1 MHFLVHILQLL
12 GSIAL
17 FIYAIK
23 ILSENLQALSG
34 SNFKRTLN
42 QLTKNNF
49 STILTGTFFTT
60 AIQSSSGSS
69 VFILGFINAGLI
81 NLRKAFGLIIGAN
94 IGTTLTLWLVY
105 LGLKFDLLQLALPM
119 LVIAF
124 PFYLAKKRNN
134 RKIGGIIL
142 SLSLLFIALY
152 FLKMFI
158 PDIES
163 NESVQHFIQNLNSIG
178 VFTHILFILIGIGI
192 TLVFHFSSASIAI
205 SIILAEKGL
214 PLELAAMLV
223 LGANIGTTFTAH
235 LVAAIGDRYTKI
247 VAAFHTL
254 FNVASAV
261 VFLFTAK
268 YLLAFIETSIST
280 NIAVVL
286 ITFDTITNLIG
297 AVVIFP
303 FINKLADFAQKNVLI
318 QADKKAKKLELF
330 AIPFGTNA
338 DLYKNEANKKLL
350 KLASTTRQTIHT
362 LGRMITESDE
372 EKIIIFRERIVQL
385 ENEGDQLEHE
395 VNTFLSEISQL
406 DLPNENTF
414 EIHQIITLC
423 HHLESVGDI
432 AIKISSVHRKRRM
445 TNSYFTPKMRSY
457 LVELQNC
464 LDQTTTI
471 LNQNLNEKREEITI
485 RHAETVEK
493 NINSLFKEADFNLMR
508 TIEKEKLST
517 LSALYYKELIQNY
530 EELGDHLYKANKT
543 IVKLSDC

>member
-1 MHFLVHILQLL
+1 MHFLLHIIQLL
-12 GSIAL
+12 GAVAL

-42 QLTKNNF
+42 KLTKNNF
-49 STILTGTFFTT
+49 STIVTGTVFTA

-81 NLRKAFGLIIGAN
+81 NLKKAFGLIVGAN

-105 LGLKFDLLQLALPM
+105 LGLKFDLLQLALPL

-124 PFYLAKKRNN
+124 PFYLAKKKNT
-134 RKIGGIIL
+134 RKIGGIMV

-158 PDIES
+158 PNVES
-163 NESVQHFIQNLNSIG
+163 NLGVQQFIQNLTSIG
-178 VFTHILFILIGIGI
+178 LFTYFLFIIVGIVI
-192 TLVFHFSSASIAI
+192 TLLFHFSSASIAI

-214 PLELAAMLV
+214 PIELAAMMV

-235 LVAAIGDRYTKI
+235 LVAAIGDRFTKI
-247 VAAFHTL
+247 VAGFHTL
-254 FNVASAV
+254 FNIISAL
-261 VFLFTAK
+261 VFLFLGH
-268 YLLAFIETSIST
+268 YLLSFIQNHIST
-280 NIAVVL
+280 NLAIVL
-286 ITFDTITNLIG
+286 ITFDTITNILG
-297 AVVIFP
+297 AIVVYP
-303 FINKLADFAQKNVLI
+303 FINKLATYAQKNILI
-318 QADKKAKKLELF
+318 KADQKTKKLELF

-350 KLASTTRQTIHT
+350 KLASTTRQTVHT

-385 ENEGDQLEHE
+385 ENEGDQLENE
-395 VNTFLSEISQL
+395 VNTFLNEISEL
-406 DLPNENTF
+406 DLPNENTV

-432 AIKISSVHRKRRM
+432 AIKISSIHRKRRM
-445 TNSYFTPKMRSY
+445 TNSYFTPKMRTY

-464 LDQTTTI
+464 LDQSTTI
-471 LNQNLNEKREEITI
+471 LGQNLNEKREEISI
-485 RHAETVEK
+485 KNAEVVEK
-493 NINSLFKEADFNLMR
+493 NLNALFKEADANLMR
-508 TIEKEKLST
+508 TIDKEKLST
-517 LSALYYKELIQNY
+517 LSALYYRDLIQNY
-530 EELGDHLYKANKT
+530 EDLGDHLFKANKT